1 MITVTLFIL
10 CALVGNHHELL
21 QSHFPIHYYN
31 LQCYNHNA
39 FAGYRSYSRQ
49 LKCRVSLKKD
59 IEIVMY
65 HLSSYG
71 LSFPNHFLSSCVM
84 LLLLQTF
91 STFFLFLIIPL
102 FTPVVAYL
110 RLFLPHYHFEM
121 ETKQK
126 IVLVYG
132 VFTSKVFYAYFY
144 KKDIFLKGKLIV
156 SKKVLVKWPHL
167 TPLLLL

>member
-110 RLFLPHYHFEM
+110 RLFLPHYHLRWKRSRKSYLYMGCSLQKSSTHTF
-121 ETKQK
+121 TKK
-126 IVLVYG
+126 
-132 VFTSKVFYAYFY
+132 TSF
-144 KKDIFLKGKLIV
+144 
-156 SKKVLVKWPHL
+156 
-167 TPLLLL
+167 